1 MSGNKGKQPAAAA
14 PPPPTTAAEMYG
26 DWERKVTS
34 MNRATNA
41 LDWSKVD
48 WSKLNPRD
56 IGVQMG
62 PPMTEEQ
69 FREYRERRAAA
80 GGGSVHVVGAAK
92 KP

>member
-1 MSGNKGKQPAAAA
+1 MSDKGKQPAT
-14 PPPPTTAAEMYG
+14 PPPPAAGMAEYQKQ
-26 DWERKVTS
+26 WERKVAS

-41 LDWSKVD
+41 IDWSKVD
-48 WSKLNPRD
+48 WSKLDPRD

-69 FREYRERRAAA
+69 FRAYRERRAAA
-80 GGGSVHVVGAAK
+80 GGGSVHVVGATK